1 MDLEQGHGQRAT
13 RGRATPVRTTAA
25 GTGVVAGLAGP
36 AALLSVPPVLGRLIL
51 GTCIAFLIL
60 GVLPASFVFWLCLML
75 LAFTCLRIRLQAQQL
90 QQALEQTQ
98 EEQAMERLAGPLAA
112 GGRLGSSGAFVR
124 LIPGG
129 GGLLL
134 LHTDPRAAIE
144 RINMQLRALDEEVG
158 MAGVADYDALLRMGH
173 TGPLHPA
180 AILHGAGLARAAV
193 AAAAPPAL
201 SDEDIAALPSHP
213 YKAPPRPSSNSGS
226 PDAAVLSGPGQPQH
240 QHMHQHPA
248 PTAALPEQP
257 SAGAPPSMAAAKAS
271 QQQQQQQPLASS
283 ASLRRTSSGLSPRH
297 AVSQQARRQ
306 AEPAASASAGV
317 GGAAAAQAAAPSG
330 GAGGG
335 GGGEHD
341 GLTCSVCLDQVA
353 DGQMVT
359 TLPCLHQFHS
369 ACINPWLR
377 RKGLHA
383 SCPLC
388 KTPVFR

>member
-1 MDLEQGHGQRAT
+1 M
-13 RGRATPVRTTAA
+13 
-25 GTGVVAGLAGP
+25 
-36 AALLSVPPVLGRLIL
+36 LGRLIL

-98 EEQAMERLAGPLAA
+98 EEQAVERLAGPLAA
-112 GGRLGSSGAFVR
+112 GGRLQLGGGGGSAFVR

-134 LHTDPRAAIE
+134 LHTDPRAALE
-144 RINMQLRALDEEVG
+144 RINAQLQALDEEVG
-158 MAGVADYDALLRMGH
+158 AAGVAADYDALLRLGR

-180 AILHGAGLARAAV
+180 AILHGAGLARVAAAV
-193 AAAAPPAL
+193 AAPPPL
-201 SDEDIAALPSHP
+201 SDEDIAALPSYP
-213 YKAPPRPSSNSGS
+213 YKAPRASSSSSG
-226 PDAAVLSGPGQPQH
+226 PDAASPHRQKDPQPH
-240 QHMHQHPA
+240 AAPA
-248 PTAALPEQP
+248 DLLPEQP
-257 SAGAPPSMAAAKAS
+257 SSGALVS
-271 QQQQQQQPLASS
+271 LASGEAPAALS
-283 ASLRRTSSGLSPRH
+283 SGASLRRSGSGLSPRH
-297 AVSQQARRQ
+297 VAAQQARLP
-306 AEPAASASAGV
+306 AESAGLSV
-317 GGAAAAQAAAPSG
+317 T
-330 GAGGG
+330 AGGG
-335 GGGEHD
+335 STAAAHTTASGCGGHE
-341 GLTCSVCLDQVA
+341 GLTCSVCLDQVG

-377 RKGLHA
+377 HKGLHA